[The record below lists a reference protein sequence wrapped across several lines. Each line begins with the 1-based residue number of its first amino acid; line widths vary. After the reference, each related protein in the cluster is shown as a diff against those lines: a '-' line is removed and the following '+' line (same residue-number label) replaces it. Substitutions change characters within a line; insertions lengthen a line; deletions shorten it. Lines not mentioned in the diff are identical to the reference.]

1 MNLLDS
7 LKKSTYQIFSQR
19 RAEQVNETIVSTV
32 GKEVLMGHS
41 DNDDGCALTICF
53 DWKMKKWEEKVGFY
67 RKCMEDEVTFRSEIK
82 TNQRTTRVE
91 HHKCF

>member
-19 RAEQVNETIVSTV
+19 QAEQVNETIVLTV

-41 DNDDGCALTICF
+41 DNDDGCALKICF
-53 DWKMKKWEEKVGFY
+53 D
-67 RKCMEDEVTFRSEIK
+67 
-82 TNQRTTRVE
+82 
-91 HHKCF
+91 